1 LRLCDILS
9 DYTIYDIISITGHRD
24 YQNPGALYRGLDNLR
39 AGEYLIGG
47 ARGIDAEALTY
58 LSRTQPGS
66 IRTVVVPNR
75 LIDQPVEAQR
85 VIKLHATRVIEL
97 KNTGADRYQL
107 RNKYMVDNSN
117 HTRAFYDFRKTGG
130 TYNTIKY
137 AESKG
142 KSHSVWPMNK
152 INTQEIMRKS
162 PKEMSAWLKKMRDL
176 KVPLRAIKG
185 IVIEWLSQATRMLM
199 SNLQAQ
205 AFQEIEFAKWV
216 ERQE

>member
-1 LRLCDILS
+1 M
-9 DYTIYDIISITGHRD
+9 
-24 YQNPGALYRGLDNLR
+24 
-39 AGEYLIGG
+39 IGG
-47 ARGIDAEALTY
+47 ARGIDTEALTY

-75 LIDQPVEAQR
+75 LTDQPVEAQR
-85 VIKLHATRVIEL
+85 VIKLNATRVIEL
-97 KNTGADRYQL
+97 KNTGVDRYQL

-142 KSHSVWPMNK
+142 KSLSVWPMNK
-152 INTQEIMRKS
+152 FNVKEIMSKN
-162 PKEMSAWLKKMRDL
+162 PKQMTSWLKQMRDL

-185 IVIEWLSQATRMLM
+185 IVMEWLNQASRTLM
-199 SNLQAQ
+199 STLQTQ
-205 AFQEIEFAKWV
+205 AFKEIEFAKWV